1 MMDDQDKKE
10 FEQVCFNAMHEIM
23 EAFLEQA
30 RKYRTAHPKKFKH
43 HIKLHK
49 IEK

>member
-1 MMDDQDKKE
+1 MDNQDKKE
-10 FEQVCFNAMHEIM
+10 FEQTCFDAMHGIT

-30 RKYRTAHPKKFKH
+30 RKYRTTHPEKVKH
-43 HIKLHK
+43 DIKLHK

>member
-1 MMDDQDKKE
+1 MDDQDKKE
-10 FEQVCFNAMHEIM
+10 FEQTCFDAMHGIT
-23 EAFLEQA
+23 EAILEQA
-30 RKYRTAHPKKFKH
+30 RKYHTTHLEKVKH

>member
-1 MMDDQDKKE
+1 MDDQDKKE
-10 FEQVCFNAMHEIM
+10 FEQTCFDAMHGIT
-23 EAFLEQA
+23 EAILEQA
-30 RKYRTAHPKKFKH
+30 RKYHTTHSEKVKH